1 MRTLAVFIACALS
14 GCATLNIIDTSVE
27 KTGATPKIGESATA
41 PVGGVVYSEFKYQ
54 SRVAYKIQNNY
65 SGGLGLG
72 QISVAKGDLL
82 VKADLSGEVVYCTLS
97 LAYVD
102 PLVGPFRTACFIDTN
117 NDGEFEKAKAAPGSV
132 WFETEIAPS
141 LAYDESEQVLPQSD
155 SFKYELL
162 YQGISKN
169 ALKLLYREYLN
180 DFARPAFYQDV
191 IYDLESKPTTITFRT
206 VRIEVINA
214 DNSRIAYRVLSGF

>member
-1 MRTLAVFIACALS
+1 MRTLAVFIACVLS
-14 GCATLNIIDTSVE
+14 GCATINILDTSVE
-27 KTGATPKIGESATA
+27 RIGAVPKIGDSATA
-41 PVGGVVYSEFKYQ
+41 PVGGVVYSQFKYL
-54 SRVAYKIQNNY
+54 SRVVCRIQNNY

-72 QISVAKGDLL
+72 QIAVSEGDLL
-82 VKADLSGEVVYCTLS
+82 AKADLSGDAVYCTLK
-97 LAYVD
+97 LAYLD
-102 PLVGPFRTACFIDTN
+102 PLVGPFRTACFIDAN
-117 NDGEFEKAKAAPGSV
+117 NDGEFEKAKAAPGAV
-132 WFETEIAPS
+132 WYETDISPP

-169 ALKLLYREYLN
+169 ALKLLYREYVN

-206 VRIEVINA
+206 VRVEVIDA
-214 DNSRIAYRVLSGF
+214 DNNQIAYRVLSGF